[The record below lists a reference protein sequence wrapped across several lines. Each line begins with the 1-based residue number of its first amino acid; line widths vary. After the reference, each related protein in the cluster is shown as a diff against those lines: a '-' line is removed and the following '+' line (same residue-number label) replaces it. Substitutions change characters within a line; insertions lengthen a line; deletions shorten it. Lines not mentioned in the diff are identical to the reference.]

1 MEEIPN
7 QNIDM
12 GDNNN
17 NYGSKSNEIPNND
30 NNNQNNNKLKGF
42 FNKIKNVNKLLKNNN
57 SNSTEETKEVDISNS
72 NDIKNP
78 ENNPPTWKTKL
89 ENKLVN
95 LIQVEKNYAVFLVLI
110 CLGFFL
116 IFISFLLLPLIIT
129 SPAKFSLCFALG
141 SFLILISFLFLNGTK
156 IFFKKIFSSNR
167 IWISFC
173 FIFSI
178 FIGIGFALGKHYFI
192 SLLCSLFQL
201 ISLILFI
208 LSFIPGGKC
217 GINAIKNL
225 IKSPFSGIWLRM
237 AGNQIN
243 N

>member
-12 GDNNN
+12 SDNNN
-17 NYGSKSNEIPNND
+17 NNFGSKSNEIEKNNE
-30 NNNQNNNKLKGF
+30 NNQNNNKLKGF

-57 SNSTEETKEVDISNS
+57 TEENKEVDISSS
-72 NDIKNP
+72 NDIKNA

-89 ENKLVN
+89 EDKLVS
-95 LIQVEKNYAVFLVLI
+95 LIQVEKNYAIFLVLI
-110 CLGFFL
+110 LLGFFL
-116 IFISFLLLPLIIT
+116 VFISFLLLPLIIT
-129 SPAKFSLCFALG
+129 SPARFSLCFALG
-141 SFLILISFLFLNGTK
+141 SVLILISFLFLNGTRN
-156 IFFKKIFSSNR
+156 FFKKIFATNR

-173 FIFSI
+173 FIISI
-178 FIGIGFALGKHYFI
+178 FVGIGFALGKHYFI

-201 ISLILFI
+201 VSLILFI

-217 GINAIKNL
+217 GINAILNL
-225 IKSPFSGIWLRM
+225 LKSPFTSLWVR
-237 AGNQIN
+237 NQIN